1 VALCGLA
8 LSLLAARSTA
18 CRGNGAGTAAAPTP
32 SHLTPARQVGRFPT
46 PLMTIPPR
54 NRPWPTGVPTP
65 NMSRVTL
72 VPTEPG

>member
-1 VALCGLA
+1 
-8 LSLLAARSTA
+8 
-18 CRGNGAGTAAAPTP
+18 
-32 SHLTPARQVGRFPT
+32 
-46 PLMTIPPR
+46 MTIPPR